1 MLRRGIRRVCLAPM
15 LQNVVASSIKL
26 SSFGAIFSNP
36 NTRDTP
42 SKIMIL
48 PNVFFS
54 HSNCSHVDTHFPSYH
69 VDENA
74 RACYVAITPYSLV
87 SM

>member
-15 LQNVVASSIKL
+15 LQNVPVLSIKL

-36 NTRDTP
+36 NNRDTP
-42 SKIMIL
+42 KC
-48 PNVFFS
+48 VFS

-74 RACYVAITPYSLV
+74 RACYVAS
-87 SM
+87 